1 MPEAGYKVTISTS
14 EGRAEVGSLRQSMDA
29 LTDATKRSAEQQAQ
43 WNVRLAQQDVIKGVT
58 GAVNVYRKA
67 VEDLAKIQGVSE
79 KEAKALGDRAVQN
92 TAQMREAASSASVLS
107 QSLGVLVTQVTA
119 LAGAYV
125 SLRSLA
131 SFISEST
138 TLAARYGTL
147 GVVMHTVGENA
158 GYATSELNGYEASL
172 ERTGIAML
180 ASRQSVSQMIQAQ
193 MDLSSATKLARSAQ
207 DAAVIGNINSSEAFG
222 RMTTAIQTA
231 QPEMLRTMGI
241 IVNFDEAYRKYAR
254 TISTTTDALTEN
266 QKMQARVAAS
276 MEATKAIAGAYEAA
290 MGTPG
295 KQALSLERYWED
307 FKVNLGES
315 FQPAYKALI
324 EGTTDALKDFTEVVK
339 DPSFQNSM
347 KDWAESLGAVAKAM
361 AEIGKWAGI
370 RSQIGTLQEGKKLL
384 DEGRVDGSWW
394 KEFTSGDV
402 FDFSGENSW
411 SNYKNASKRQQMV
424 DAAKAA
430 LERERRD
437 WLAQNWGYV
446 PGESSARGGSPFTSD
461 IPKDGELGKLFQGQQ
476 AREAYDLKNTISIF
490 LDKNKPYQSTS
501 ALLDEATKTW
511 TGERSNASRAQSL
524 AQAMG
529 DSQMYADAQKM
540 QAEADQKLIETRQQ
554 LIKANE
560 DVRRSIQGI
569 VASAQAEQAELS
581 GDKYLSERI
590 KAVQSYRDELAQ
602 LTDRMATY
610 KGEDRDALESS
621 GRRWVQEKLRISE
634 ARIELERWKD
644 TLSTVGDLMSDL
656 GRLSGSPEASYQ
668 GAMFKLKA
676 QYKDASD
683 QAKALGISQDLVDQ
697 AYTLK
702 AREAWQESYKGLT
715 TIDGS
720 AFDVRRAML
729 SREVEDFRKAG
740 ADETALRIYA
750 AQKAEDIARDELQ
763 TRQAYAGSFTDF
775 LRGQVN
781 IELGLYQGAHS
792 RELQEWQDYYNDLKQ
807 LGQGWMDT
815 TKSGLVDLID
825 GAVTGKGEDA
835 WKNMLANMR
844 RQFIQFAVD
853 LAMDWAKANVFKP
866 ALGGMLGISS
876 NETATK
882 TVEGAARGLASQTV
896 SAPSSESVLAWLGQ
910 GVPTYTP
917 SLVEEITAP
926 AKQAAGAVSKATG
939 GMSVYLPEIKKAAD
953 WYGLPPQLIQSMV
966 YHESRGNPNA
976 VSGKGAMGL
985 MQLMPGTARE
995 MGVDAANPV
1004 ENIWGGTKF
1013 LAMMKERYGG
1023 DLNKALAAYNAGP
1036 GAVDAGTVPSSTWKY
1051 NEKVFAD
1058 AVAYRSHGA
1067 ADLSSVAALP
1077 GHHLEKLN
1085 QTFADSLGS
1094 MAKDFEQITGE
1105 KLRLTDGFRTRAQ
1118 QEETYRNKPN
1128 LAARPGYSMHEYGY
1142 AVDIDSAQA
1151 KQVIDLINQGRLD
1164 AHGLDYLRGRT
1175 KTEPWHWQLA
1185 ETYSR
1190 QEEIRNGSF
1199 VAGSQPYGPAGEEGT
1214 RAVASAAS
1222 SYGLLGVNFG
1232 QLGAQSILS
1241 KIDTRGGIYSALTG
1255 DSASYAWNTSNVTQ
1269 ASDMGS
1275 SFWTAP
1281 TGSNV
1286 WDVSTSSSALSGL
1299 SSTDATTAAKLVA
1312 MGMSPDQAVTLV
1324 TGASGGSSTAQ
1335 AVNSQTAQQGT
1346 NFNAS
1351 DLLKNAGSGSW
1362 VDSLNQWGFENLGIG
1377 SITGEQVGNSVPAFQ
1392 GMNATG
1398 WTGSTAGLGTIAA
1411 GALTG
1416 ATTGFG
1422 ISSLVYPNGTGT
1434 MGGTLGGL
1442 AGGAL
1447 GSALLGSTIGGP
1459 IGGIVGGLLGSVLGG
1474 SETKKTEK
1482 TGSGV
1487 TVNITNGNVSQQG
1500 YSTYRTTT
1508 SGMFGSTSTSHSKSY
1523 DTVGDPELESAFRS
1537 ALDSYTAQNWRSSVN
1552 MGISTSALKSFSF
1565 PFDFDI
1571 DSENASFAAKAVAN
1585 YQAYQILDS
1594 AGIRGEVDD
1603 VLKSGEVY
1611 VDALKRISDAY
1622 NAGSIAAAA
1631 AGTSLE
1637 KLSGTVSTVFQGDW
1651 FSDVA
1656 DLLGGTSQASGA
1668 FSTYVK
1674 YGLSKTQAVDYAL
1687 SAYAGGAGSAIAQLG
1702 DASVNMGNFWGKY
1715 QEAMNA
1721 GNMSADQ
1728 FALWA
1733 NAASYMS
1740 SYSDTQY
1747 QALDLMQTI
1756 NNVRIAQLKEEI
1768 TEIQNVKVMVD
1779 GLNTS
1784 ISSAY
1789 STYKNLYDTLT
1800 SSIQSITWSSSL
1812 STNTPTQTFKQQQA
1826 YYNKLKAKVA
1836 NEDSSS
1842 LTYSSDVSKL
1852 SSFSQTYLQT
1862 AKSYYGASSQY
1873 YKIYNEVTGTLTN
1886 LQSSTKTELDYL
1898 SEQLQAQYTVI
1909 NQNQAQIDQ
1918 LTLANTNLQILGAG
1932 LDGLGANISGGLS
1945 AIVDALG
1952 SSWSSSWDG
1961 SLSAA
1966 MDAYASAYAAT
1977 TASLATTAT
1986 VDTSSLT
1993 NTDWSS
1999 LSTLTGYATGG
2010 DPAAGEWAYVGEQ
2023 GPELVRFGKDAR
2035 VYNANET
2042 KAILAAKDGGN
2053 KATVAALQQN
2063 MQVLGAGFSALMT
2076 KFDALI
2082 SENRQMRIVAERQ
2095 RAK

>member
-1 MPEAGYKVTISTS
+1 MAGYRVDIETS
-14 EGRAEVGSLRQSMDA
+14 GARANVESLGRSMDA
-29 LTDATKRSAEQQAQ
+29 LTAATQRNAEQQAQ
-43 WNVRLAQQDVIKGVT
+43 LNIRYAQQDVLKGAS
-58 GAVNVYRKA
+58 GAVDAYRKA
-67 VEDLAKIQGVSE
+67 HEELAKAQGLSE
-79 KEAKALGDRAVQN
+79 REIKAVGDRAVQMA
-92 TAQMREAASSASVLS
+92 AQMRESSGSVTLLN
-107 QSLGVLVTQVTA
+107 QSLGTLVAQATA

-125 SLRSLA
+125 SLRSA
-131 SFISEST
+131 SALVSEST
-138 TLAARYGTL
+138 VLAARYDTL
-147 GVVMHTVGENA
+147 GVVMRTVGENA
-158 GYATSELNGYEASL
+158 GYAASELASYQASL
-172 ERTGIAML
+172 ERTGISML
-180 ASRQSVSQMIQAQ
+180 GARQSISQMIQAN
-193 MDLSSATKLARSAQ
+193 MDLSASSKLARAAQ

-254 TISTTTDALTEN
+254 AINTSTDALTEN
-266 QKMQARVAAS
+266 QKMAARTAAT
-276 MEATKAIAGAYEAA
+276 MEATRAIAGAYQSA
-290 MGTPG
+290 MDTPG

-307 FKVNLGES
+307 FKVDLGKS

-347 KDWAESLGAVAKAM
+347 KDWAASLGSVAKAM
-361 AEIGKWAGI
+361 AEVGKWAGV
-370 RSQIGTLQEGKKLL
+370 RSQIGTLSEGKKLL
-384 DEGRVDGSWW
+384 DAGQVGSDWW
-394 KEFTSGDV
+394 KEFTDADV
-402 FDFSGENSW
+402 FFGDNIW

-424 DAAKAA
+424 DTAKAS
-430 LERERRD
+430 LERERRN
-437 WLAQNWGYV
+437 WLVLNWGYV
-446 PGESSARGGSPFTSD
+446 PGESPRRSNSPYTSD
-461 IPKDGELGKLFQGQQ
+461 IPGEGEFEKLFHAQQ
-476 AREAYDLKNTISIF
+476 TREAYDLKDFTSKF
-490 LDKNKPYQSTS
+490 LDKNKSYQSTS
-501 ALLDEATKTW
+501 VLLGEATKTW
-511 TGERSNASRAQSL
+511 TGERANAARAQSL
-524 AQAMG
+524 AEALG

-540 QAEADQKLIETRQQ
+540 QAEADQKLIETRHQ

-560 DVRRSIQGI
+560 DVRRSIQGM
-569 VASAQAEQAELS
+569 ASAAQAGQAELA
-581 GDKYLSERI
+581 GDKYLSEHI
-590 KAVQSYRDELAQ
+590 KAAQAYRDELAQ
-602 LTDRMATY
+602 LTDSMSTY
-610 KGEDRDALESS
+610 KGEDKDALESS
-621 GRRWVQEKLRISE
+621 GRRWIEEKHRIAE
-634 ARIELERWKD
+634 ARIELDRWKD
-644 TLSTVGDLMSDL
+644 TLSAVGDLMSDL

-715 TIDGS
+715 NVDGS
-720 AFDVRRAML
+720 AFDARRAML
-729 SREVEDFRKAG
+729 SREVDDFRKAG
-740 ADETALRIYA
+740 ADEVALRIYA
-750 AQKAEDIARDELQ
+750 AQKSEDIARDELQ
-763 TRQAYAGSFTDF
+763 ARQAYAGSFTDF

-792 RELQEWQDYYNDLKQ
+792 RQLQEWQDYYNDLKQ

-815 TKSGLVDLID
+815 AKSGLVDLID

-853 LAMDWAKANVFKP
+853 IAMDFAKANIFKP
-866 ALGGMLGISS
+866 ALSGALGIGG
-876 NETATK
+876 NETGTK
-882 TVEGAARGLASQTV
+882 TLEGAARGLASQAV
-896 SAPSSESVLAWLGQ
+896 SAPSNESVLSWLGQ
-910 GVPTYTP
+910 GVPTFTP
-917 SLVEEITAP
+917 AVVEQMAAP
-926 AKQAAGAVSKATG
+926 AKQAAETVGKAAG
-939 GMSVYLPEIKKAAD
+939 GMSAYLPEIKKAAD
-953 WYGLPPQLIQSMV
+953 WYGLPPQLIQSMI

-985 MQLMPGTARE
+985 MQLMPDTARE
-995 MGVDAANPV
+995 MGVDATKPT

-1013 LAMMKERYGG
+1013 LAMMRARYGG
-1023 DLNKALAAYNAGP
+1023 NIPDAMAAYAMGP
-1036 GAVDAGTVPSSTWKY
+1036 GAFERTGGTQSVRDYVVKELEYANKLAAGP
-1051 NEKVFAD
+1051 
-1058 AVAYRSHGA
+1058 
-1067 ADLSSVAALP
+1067 DLSSVAALP

-1085 QTFADSLGS
+1085 QTFAESLGG
-1094 MAKDFEQITGE
+1094 MAKDFEEITGE
-1105 KLRLTDGFRTRAQ
+1105 KLRISDGFRTRAQ
-1118 QEETYRNKPN
+1118 QEEAYRNKPN

-1142 AVDIDSAQA
+1142 AVDIDSSQA
-1151 KQVIDLINQGRLD
+1151 KQLISLIGQGKLD
-1164 AHGLDYLRGRT
+1164 AHGLDYLHGQT

-1190 QEEIRNGSF
+1190 QAEIRNGSF
-1199 VAGSQPYGPAGEEGT
+1199 AASSNPYGPAGEEGT

-1222 SYGLLGVNFG
+1222 SYGMLGVNFG

-1241 KIDTRGGIYSALTG
+1241 KIDTRGGLWSAMTG

-1269 ASDMGS
+1269 AGGVAGS

-1281 TGSNV
+1281 TGGNV
-1286 WDVSTSSSALSGL
+1286 WDVSTYTSALSGL

-1312 MGMSPDQAVTLV
+1312 LGMSPDQAVTLV
-1324 TGASGGSSTAQ
+1324 TGSSGGSSTAQ

-1351 DLLKNAGSGSW
+1351 DLLKDSGSGSW
-1362 VDSLNQWGFENLGIG
+1362 VDSLNQWGFDNLGIG
-1377 SITGEQVGNSVPAFQ
+1377 SDLSGTSVEAFA
-1392 GMNATG
+1392 GKNVTG
-1398 WTGSTAGLGTIAA
+1398 WTGSTAGLGSIAA

-1442 AGGAL
+1442 AGGAI
-1447 GSALLGSTIGGP
+1447 GSALLGSAIGGP
-1459 IGGIVGGLLGSVLGG
+1459 IGGIVGGLLGSILGG
-1474 SETKKTEK
+1474 SETKTTEK

-1487 TVNITNGNVSQQG
+1487 TVTINNGNVNQQG

-1508 SGMFGSTSTSHSKSY
+1508 SDMFGSSSTSHTKSY
-1523 DTVGDPELESAFRS
+1523 DTVGDPELERAFAS
-1537 ALDSYTAQNWRSSVN
+1537 ALETYTAQNWRSSVN
-1552 MGISTSALKSFSF
+1552 MGISTASLKSFSF
-1565 PFDFDI
+1565 PFSFDI
-1571 DSENASFAAKAVAN
+1571 NDENASFAAKAVAN

-1594 AGIRGEVDD
+1594 AGLRGEFDEVA
-1603 VLKSGEVY
+1603 KSGEVY
-1611 VDALKRISDAY
+1611 VDELKRISDAY
-1622 NAGSIAAAA
+1622 NTGSIAAAA

-1637 KLSGTVSTVFQGDW
+1637 KLAGTMSTVFQGDW

-1656 DLLGGTSQASGA
+1656 DLLGGTDKASSA
-1668 FSTYVK
+1668 FSTYVQ

-1733 NAASYMS
+1733 NAAGYMS

-1747 QALDLMQTI
+1747 EALGLMQTI
-1756 NNVRIAQLKEEI
+1756 NNVRIAQLKQEM
-1768 TEIQNVKVMVD
+1768 TQVQNVKVMVD

-1784 ISSAY
+1784 VSSAY
-1789 STYKNLYDTLT
+1789 STYRNLYDTLT

-1812 STNTPTQTFKQQQA
+1812 SKNTPTTTFKEQQS
-1826 YYNKLKAKVA
+1826 YYNYLKNKVA

-1842 LTYSSDVSKL
+1842 LTYSSDISKL

-1862 AKSYYGASSQY
+1862 AKSYYGASSAY
-1873 YKIYNEVTGTLTN
+1873 FSIFNDVTGTLKG
-1886 LQSSTKTELDYL
+1886 LQATTKTELDYL
-1898 SEQLQAQYTVI
+1898 AEQLTTQYTLV
-1909 NQNQAQIDQ
+1909 NQNQAEIDQ
-1918 LTLANTNLQILGAG
+1918 LTLANQNLQILGSG
-1932 LDGLGANISGGLS
+1932 LDGLGVDISSGLS

-1952 SSWSSSWDG
+1952 SSWGSSWT
-1961 SLSAA
+1961 SSVASA

-1977 TASLATTAT
+1977 TASLSTTAT

-2010 DPAAGEWAYVGEQ
+2010 DPVAGEWAYVGEQ

-2042 KAILAAKDGGN
+2042 KGILAAKDGGN
-2053 KATVAALQQN
+2053 KATVAALRQN
-2063 MQVLGAGFSALMT
+2063 MQVLGVGFSALMS

-2082 SENRQMRIVAERQ
+2082 SENRQMRIVVERQ
-2095 RAK
+2095 RAGKQ